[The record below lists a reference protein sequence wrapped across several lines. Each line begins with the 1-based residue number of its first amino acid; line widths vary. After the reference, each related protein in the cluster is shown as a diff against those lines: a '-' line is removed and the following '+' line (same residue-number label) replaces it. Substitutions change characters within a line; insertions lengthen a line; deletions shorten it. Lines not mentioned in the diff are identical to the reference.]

1 MIVAAVVM
9 VGVDGGVVGG
19 GAFGGW
25 PFTVVARGSDK

>member
-9 VGVDGGVVGG
+9 VGVDGGAVGG
-19 GAFGGW
+19 ASFGGW